1 MPIDVRMPD
10 GTLITAVPDNITQAD
25 LLARYNA
32 FSAQPA
38 TSVAPEIQVK
48 PQAPQVGPEGAPIP
62 SILQTQE
69 PPVPEQTILQKL
81 VGVEPTRGPQG
92 PGARELASDV
102 YAAAKQFPEQL
113 ASSVIQAYQGKD
125 IEAIADQDAI
135 SNKIIND
142 ARKTAEANMAIKG
155 AEDTYT
161 DFLGAKIKRSDIRN
175 LPQNLSF
182 SLAAM
187 GSALLSGLGTTAVT
201 RNPMAGYGAGA
212 AAAGKVAY
220 NIDTNNFLR
229 DFREG
234 LNQASIEQRGIPIT
248 NEEFVKI
255 AQSPE
260 MQTKAKD
267 FNLDVRGKGAV
278 DELATIHGLHEAG
291 WEAISS
297 TVGLGAGKYIFKEA
311 LKGKILKPVAAFT
324 GELGLELA
332 GETATQLGQSNVER
346 KAGMHEDAERSWSS
360 AEDWKKS
367 YKEVAGPTL
376 LTTAVLGGA
385 PAAVGAAKRAITKA
399 TQPPA
404 PQERVEPEVTP
415 PVAPAEAPATPPPIE
430 PVTVPT
436 KIDTSHDTQAMLD
449 ELSGKD
455 IEYVPEEEVTP
466 TEVPKETISN
476 AKQLTKALG
485 GENASQLMSTDR
497 FNPTY
502 NYTTKDGVE
511 VTFKEDGK
519 IFDLVPG
526 DESTQVGSDVHLDYI
541 GSTERGKGL
550 ASKELDRIIKK
561 ADDNN
566 LSLSLEVDQQEKNGL
581 TNDQLKDWYARKGF
595 IFPRGSDLGYRPRP
609 SEDLGGYPEKTIQVP
624 SSKIQDIGQQINSDL
639 MGRTFSDEETFYAQF
654 KDGNLKEGY
663 QVVPTA
669 PSPKGYDE
677 IYYYDGKNKPV
688 RISDVYAR
696 YDSQNNKTVVERLTG
711 AKQEPTGVITEEDKE
726 FTPVGGRLINKADA
740 DKLARESAIA
750 LQQNLATQEAE
761 RDKQIR
767 REIREEKF
775 KVPPTQTLSARL
787 VELKGIAKTE
797 KGDMLGETG
806 KVEGYDHV
814 FRDNGGDLLT
824 MVKDGLLDDYLPPD
838 IRTSATPP
846 DGLYDARPG
855 YNYISD
861 LMKTG
866 EKVHHY
872 DYEMAK
878 LQHENMVY
886 EKNLAKQYMEPNEA
900 AQAAAAEIQGKE
912 YMNVEIPTPKVTE
925 QELLAQFSAQAQEY
939 ISEMPIFES
948 AKETKS
954 FKIEMNKLRRAI
966 KKGMVNEADVIPA
979 IDQIY
984 ESTQKDYVPL
994 ERKRGAEIIK
1004 EKLLA
1009 AKRRKEL
1016 SPEAVDMAL
1025 FLIDKNPD
1033 LVRDLAI
1040 SVIASKRDGRAG
1052 GYAPLARLATIFKYT
1067 PNNETAVHEIL
1078 HHLERMMPKDI
1089 QAAIRKAWARSL
1101 KVSAERAFGG
1111 TNETLKQYYRDVIDY
1126 HTNGDEKAEK
1136 RAMSLLA
1143 ANKVGYDH
1151 YQNFNPS
1158 EFWAI
1163 NGSSIVQNR
1172 YNADISESMVERIKN
1187 WLSEFVEKVKALFNL
1202 QSDAAVIRALNSVAK
1217 GDGKFITDMI
1227 HEGALALDISTPIKH
1242 EFSMDDIPK
1251 KSNEKFTIPA
1261 GTELFHG
1268 SHKEAADEIL
1278 KNGAILKSNTFIK
1291 SNGGA
1296 LDEGGLIWFADKEN
1310 AKDWAMSRN
1319 DPMHVSFYEKKYGKR
1334 LPGKVFVTVTN
1345 KPLRIV
1351 GKDYKL
1357 SEKDAIKL
1365 NRALGLPEYK
1375 RLYKG
1380 DSLDLAATRANNHTR
1395 SNIERFRTSVGE
1407 FSSPW
1412 PVILKELGLD
1422 GMYHETGIALS
1433 LNDVH
1438 ASKVLEATE
1447 QNLAN
1452 IERKSDKDVPAGLHP
1467 YVWDKFKKM
1476 LAAEAKASNYNY
1488 GSAKRETTMSAKR
1501 YLQSLDK
1508 YYPNE
1513 DPLKIDQKYQ
1523 YEYGKLTDPEYIE
1536 KYGQYAFPELY
1547 AADQAKQKEYS
1558 NIEKPSNKP
1567 QAFIDSMFAKYPQN
1581 PYKPTEFGMTFGE
1594 GEDMKVAFFDLK
1606 PSKTDP
1612 SNAVNVNFF
1621 YTFPQREGI
1630 GTKAMKQLQ
1639 DDAAAAGVDLEL
1651 FPKQHGAVSGKALEK
1666 FYNKLGFNREK
1677 GRAFVWKAPIK
1688 EYANIQRPPR
1698 NFRGQEVLPQ
1708 WHGPEESKTDLWIY
1722 RLQNKQIDTKRVQ
1735 ELIGD
1740 IEENW
1745 NVYDKEQL
1753 YHGRTAAGI
1762 RNFLLKELLP
1772 IIKEIERLK
1781 ISPEDVRTYLHN
1793 RHAEERNIQ
1802 MNKINPD
1809 IYDETTGRTIPNPL
1823 KDKGSG
1829 ISTPDARAYLAGLD
1843 PARKQILEQIATKF
1857 DQMVKGTQ
1865 QILIDSGNESAETIA
1880 KWNKTYKHYV
1890 PLFRV
1895 EDEMARPSGM
1905 GGTGQG
1911 FGTRGNFSKRAMGS
1925 EKDVQDILSNIIAQR
1940 ERALIR
1946 AEKTRVGRALY
1957 GLAIQNPNPEFWL
1970 PINPDAIK
1978 SKKQAIAELRR
1989 MGIPDAEDVVN
2000 NLMKEPKERY
2010 LKKIN
2015 VAEGAVEPDEDFD
2028 FDSGLPVNES
2038 KEVVASKINV
2048 MARYKD
2054 FVFPV
2059 RINGKDR
2066 YIFFNKNDPRALRM
2080 VQSLKNLDVENLGW
2094 AVGIAGKFTRWFK
2107 NVNTQYNPV
2116 FGLVNFV
2123 RDFSGALL
2131 NLTNTEIKGEQAKVI
2146 AGAYKAM
2153 GGILNVHRAERK
2165 GKPLPTGPW
2174 AKLYQEARAE
2184 GFQTGYRDSLI
2195 RNQEEMQIIEHTLEQ
2210 FKDSNTKKAFYAV
2223 IGGLTDFND
2232 MMENAI
2238 RLSAYKVAIDKGLS
2252 KQKAAI
2258 IAKNLTVNFDKKGA
2272 WTAQVNALYAF
2283 FNASVQGT
2291 ERIYRTIT
2299 GPKGKMIIGGGILA
2313 GMVQAM
2319 MLAAAGYGDDDPP
2332 EFVREKNFIIPLP
2345 DGTYLTVPYP
2355 LGYNVLPNSGRIIMD
2370 FMLHGGRDPGKHS
2383 VAFLSSIV
2391 NSFNPLGSTSL
2402 SFQTLAPTIADPL
2415 VALGENKDAFGRP
2428 ISRKDRATAP
2438 TPGYTRS
2445 RETASR
2451 ISQGLAYFLNLASGG
2466 SKYQKGYISPTAD
2479 ELDFIAGQVGGG
2491 LYREVTKAGKA
2502 ISAVV
2507 TGEEIP
2513 TYQRPI
2519 LGRFAG
2525 KTGSQAAVSQTFYD
2539 NVTRMTD
2546 HENEIKG
2553 RMKNRE
2559 NVESYLSD
2567 YPEARL
2573 WKRANSVENKINE
2586 LNKRKRLFL
2595 ERGFPKERIQAVDTQ
2610 KTMLMQRFNDQVKN
2624 LRPD

>member
-1 MPIDVRMPD
+1 MPD
-10 GTLITAVPDNITQAD
+10 GTLVKNVPDNITQAD

-62 SILQTQE
+62 SILQNQE
-69 PPVPEQTILQKL
+69 PPVPKQTLLQKI
-81 VGVEPTRGPQG
+81 VGDQPDRGPKG

-102 YAAAKQFPEQL
+102 FAAAKQFPEQL
-113 ASSVIQAYQGKD
+113 ASSAIQAYQGKD
-125 IEAIADQDAI
+125 VETIADQESTA
-135 SNKIIND
+135 NKIVED
-142 ARKTAEANMAIKG
+142 ARKAAEANMAIKG
-155 AEDTYT
+155 AEDVYT

-182 SLAAM
+182 SLVAM
-187 GSALLSGLGTTAVT
+187 GSALLSGLGTTAAT
-201 RNPMAGYGAGA
+201 KNPIAGYGAGA
-212 AAAGKVAY
+212 ATAGKVAY
-220 NIDTNNFLR
+220 NIDTNSFLR
-229 DFREG
+229 DLREG

-260 MQTKAKD
+260 MQAKAKE

-278 DELATIHGLHEAG
+278 DELANIHGLHEAG

-311 LKGKILKPVAAFT
+311 FKGKILKPVAAFT
-324 GELGLELA
+324 GTLGLELA

-367 YKEVAGPTL
+367 YKEVAGPTI

-385 PAAVGAAKRAITKA
+385 PAAAGAAKRAFTKA

-404 PQERVEPEVTP
+404 TQELVEPEVTP
-415 PVAPAEAPATPPPIE
+415 PATPTEAPATPAPIE
-430 PVTVPT
+430 PVTEPT
-436 KIDTSHDTQAMLD
+436 KVDTSHDTQAMLD

-485 GENASQLMSTDR
+485 GENASQLMFTDR

-502 NYTTKDGVE
+502 NYKNKEGVE

-519 IFDLVPG
+519 IFNLVPG
-526 DESTQVGSDVHLDYI
+526 DESTQVGSDIHLDYI
-541 GSTERGKGL
+541 GSAERGKGL

-609 SEDLGGYPEKTIQVP
+609 SEDLGGYPEKTIQIP
-624 SSKIQDIGQQINSDL
+624 QGKIQDVDKQINSDL
-639 MGRTFSDEETFYAQF
+639 TGRTFSDEETFYEMF
-654 KDGNLKEGY
+654 NSGSLKEGY
-663 QVVPTA
+663 QVVPTES
-669 PSPKGYDE
+669 SPKGYNE

-711 AKQEPTGVITEEDKE
+711 AKQEPTGAITEEDKE
-726 FTPVGGRLINKADA
+726 FTPVGGRLINKADVA
-740 DKLARESAIA
+740 RLGRESAIA
-750 LQQNLATQEAE
+750 LQQNLAAQEVE

-767 REIREEKF
+767 REIREDKF
-775 KVPPTQTLSARL
+775 PA
-787 VELKGIAKTE
+787 AKTPSLASAL
-797 KGDMLGETG
+797 KALGGIKQSNKLDMLGDTG
-806 KVEGYDHV
+806 KVFNYESA
-814 FRDNGGDLLT
+814 FSENGEDLLT
-824 MVKDGLLDDYLPPD
+824 HIENGDLDQYLPHQ
-838 IRTSATPP
+838 IRLSNTPENEP
-846 DGLYDARPG
+846 FDPRPG
-855 YNYISD
+855 YEYIS
-861 LMKTG
+861 
-866 EKVHHY
+866 KVIESKQKAYDY
-872 DYEMAK
+872 DYELAK
-878 LQHENMVY
+878 IDHENNIK
-886 EKNLAKQYMEPNEA
+886 EKYLAKEYMDPNEE
-900 AQAAAAEIQGKE
+900 AQAEAAKVQGKE
-912 YMNVEIPTPKVTE
+912 YMNVEVPIPKVTE

-966 KKGMVNEADVIPA
+966 KKGMVSEADVIPA

-984 ESTQKDYVPL
+984 ESTQKDYEPS
-994 ERKRGAEIIK
+994 ERIRGAEIIK

-1016 SPEAVDMAL
+1016 SPEIVDMAL
-1025 FLIDKNPD
+1025 FLIDKNPA
-1033 LVRDLAI
+1033 LVKDLAVSI
-1040 SVIASKRDGRAG
+1040 KASKRDGRAG

-1089 QAAIRKAWARSL
+1089 QAAIRKAWSRSL

-1143 ANKVGYDH
+1143 ANTVGYDH

-1202 QSDAAVIRALNSVAK
+1202 QSDAAVIRALNSLAK

-1227 HEGALALDISTPIKH
+1227 HTDSDTFNIQQSKTDTP
-1242 EFSMDDIPK
+1242 EFKKWFGNSKVVNPDGSPK
-1251 KSNEKFTIPA
+1251 
-1261 GTELFHG
+1261 
-1268 SHKEAADEIL
+1268 
-1278 KNGAILKSNTFIK
+1278 
-1291 SNGGA
+1291 
-1296 LDEGGLIWFADKEN
+1296 
-1310 AKDWAMSRN
+1310 
-1319 DPMHVSFYEKKYGKR
+1319 V
-1334 LPGKVFVTVTN
+1334 
-1345 KPLRIV
+1345 
-1351 GKDYKL
+1351 
-1357 SEKDAIKL
+1357 
-1365 NRALGLPEYK
+1365 
-1375 RLYKG
+1375 
-1380 DSLDLAATRANNHTR
+1380 
-1395 SNIERFRTSVGE
+1395 
-1407 FSSPW
+1407 
-1412 PVILKELGLD
+1412 
-1422 GMYHETGIALS
+1422 MYHGTKQDIDEFKS
-1433 LNDVH
+1433 QFQLN
-1438 ASKVLEATE
+1438 K
-1447 QNLAN
+1447 
-1452 IERKSDKDVPAGLHP
+1452 
-1467 YVWDKFKKM
+1467 
-1476 LAAEAKASNYNY
+1476 
-1488 GSAKRETTMSAKR
+1488 
-1501 YLQSLDK
+1501 
-1508 YYPNE
+1508 
-1513 DPLKIDQKYQ
+1513 
-1523 YEYGKLTDPEYIE
+1523 E
-1536 KYGQYAFPELY
+1536 KYGESANRLSFAYGLGGIYFTPDPNYANRYARTDLRKTKEQANVIPVYLHMENPYIYPGGIWADLREKFLNPIDSFLYSRAVRKNIKEKGFPDAENIKSMQVSRHGYMFARINEINKLK
-1547 AADQAKQKEYS
+1547 AKGYDGIISPDGNMFIVFEPNQIKSAIGNKGTYNPE
-1558 NIEKPSNKP
+1558 SNK
-1567 QAFIDSMFAKYPQN
+1567 IY
-1581 PYKPTEFGMTFGE
+1581 E
-1594 GEDMKVAFFDLK
+1594 
-1606 PSKTDP
+1606 
-1612 SNAVNVNFF
+1612 
-1621 YTFPQREGI
+1621 
-1630 GTKAMKQLQ
+1630 
-1639 DDAAAAGVDLEL
+1639 
-1651 FPKQHGAVSGKALEK
+1651 
-1666 FYNKLGFNREK
+1666 
-1677 GRAFVWKAPIK
+1677 
-1688 EYANIQRPPR
+1688 NIQRPPR

-1708 WHGPEESKTDLWIY
+1708 WHGPEESKIDDWIY
-1722 RLQNKQIDTKRVQ
+1722 NLQNKQIDTKRVQ
-1735 ELIGD
+1735 EAIGD

-1745 NVYDKEQL
+1745 NVYEKEQL
-1753 YHGRTAAGI
+1753 YHGRTASGI

-1772 IIKEIERLK
+1772 VIKEIERLK
-1781 ISPEDVRTYLHN
+1781 ISPEDIRAYLHN

-1809 IYDETTGRTIPNPL
+1809 IYDPKTGRTTPNPL

-1829 ISTPDARAYLAGLD
+1829 ISTTDAKAYLSGLD
-1843 PARKQILEQIATKF
+1843 PARKQILEQIAAKF
-1857 DQMVKGTQ
+1857 DEMVKGTQ
-1865 QILIDSGNESAETIA
+1865 QILINSGNETAETIA

-1946 AEKTRVGRALY
+1946 AEKTRVGRALI
-1957 GLAIQNPNPEFWL
+1957 GLAVQNPNPDFWL
-1970 PINPDAIK
+1970 VINPDAIRN
-1978 SKKQAIAELRR
+1978 KKQAIAELRR
-1989 MGIPDAEDVVN
+1989 MGIPDAEEVVN
-2000 NLMKEPKERY
+2000 NLMAEPKERY
-2010 LKKIN
+2010 IKKIN
-2015 VAEGAVEPDEDFD
+2015 AAEGAVEPDEDFD
-2028 FDSGLPVNES
+2028 FDSGLPINES

-2080 VQSLKNLDVENLGW
+2080 VQSLKNLDVENLGL
-2094 AVGIAGKFTRWFK
+2094 ALSIAGKYTRWFK

-2116 FGLVNFV
+2116 FGLVNFT
-2123 RDFSGALL
+2123 RDFEGALF
-2131 NLTNTEIKGEQAKVI
+2131 NLTNTEIKGQQAKVI
-2146 AGAYKAM
+2146 AGIFKAM

-2165 GKPLPTGPW
+2165 GKALPTGPW
-2174 AKLYQEARAE
+2174 AKLYQDARAE

-2195 RNQEEMQIIEHTLEQ
+2195 RNQEEMQIIENTLNQ
-2210 FKDSNTKKAFYAV
+2210 FKDGNTKKAFYAV
-2223 IGGLTDFND
+2223 IGALTDFND

-2238 RLSAYKVAIDKGLS
+2238 RLSAYKVALDKGLS

-2272 WTAQVNALYAF
+2272 KTAQANVLYAF

-2291 ERIYRTIT
+2291 ERIYQTIK

-2313 GMVQAM
+2313 GMIQSL
-2319 MLAAAGYGDDDPP
+2319 MLASAGYDDDDPP
-2332 EFVREKNFIIPLP
+2332 EFVREKNFIIPLL
-2345 DGTYLTVPYP
+2345 DGTYLTIPYP
-2355 LGYNVLPNSGRIIMD
+2355 LGYNVLPSSGRIVMD

-2383 VAFLSSIV
+2383 VALLASVV
-2391 NSFNPLGSTSL
+2391 NSFNPLGSTGL
-2402 SFQTLAPTIADPL
+2402 SMQTLAPTIADPL
-2415 VALGENKDAFGRP
+2415 VALTENKDAFGRP
-2428 ISRKDRATAP
+2428 IYRPDRSTAP

-2445 RETASR
+2445 RDTASTM
-2451 ISQGLAYFLNLASGG
+2451 SKGMAEFLNWASGG

-2479 ELDFIAGQVGGG
+2479 ELDFLAGQIGGG

-2502 ISAVV
+2502 VSSLF

-2513 TYQRPI
+2513 TYQRPVV
-2519 LGRFAG
+2519 GRFVGA
-2525 KTGSQAAVSQTFYD
+2525 TGSQASVAQSFYN

-2546 HENEIKG
+2546 HENEVKG
-2553 RMKNRE
+2553 RMKNQE
-2559 NVESYLSD
+2559 DVAGYLQD

-2586 LNKRKRLFL
+2586 LNKRKRLFI
-2595 ERGFPKERIQAVDTQ
+2595 ERGFPKERIQAIDAQ
-2610 KTMLMQRFNDQVKN
+2610 KTLLMQRFNDQVKN
-2624 LRPD
+2624 LRPE

>member
-10 GTLITAVPDNITQAD
+10 GTLVKNVPDNITQAD

-229 DFREG
+229 DYREG

-260 MQTKAKD
+260 MQAKAKE

-278 DELATIHGLHEAG
+278 DELATIHGLNEAG

-311 LKGKILKPVAAFT
+311 FKGKILKPVAAFT

-415 PVAPAEAPATPPPIE
+415 PVTPAEAPATPPPIE

-449 ELSGKD
+449 ELSGKEV
-455 IEYVPEEEVTP
+455 EYIPEEEAKP
-466 TEVPKETISN
+466 TEIPKEQISN

-485 GENASQLMSTDR
+485 GENAQQLKDD

-502 NYTTKDGVE
+502 NYTNKDGVE

-519 IFDLVPG
+519 VFNLVPG
-526 DESTQVGSDVHLDYI
+526 DEDTQVGSDIHLDYI
-541 GSTERGKGL
+541 GSKDRNKGL
-550 ASKELDRIIKK
+550 ASKELDRIINM

-566 LSLSLEVDQQEKNGL
+566 LSISLEVDKQDKNGL
-581 TNDQLKDWYARKGF
+581 SNDQLKDWYQRKGF
-595 IFPRGSDLGYRPRP
+595 VFPRGNDIGYRPRP
-609 SEDLGGYPEKTIQVP
+609 DESLRGYPEKTIQVP
-624 SSKIQDIGQQINSDL
+624 EDKIQDAGQQINSDL
-639 MGRTFSDEETFYAQF
+639 TKRTFSDEETFYEMF
-654 KDGNLKEGY
+654 NNGSLKEGY
-663 QVVPTA
+663 QAVPTESA
-669 PSPKGYDE
+669 PKGYDE
-677 IYYYDGKNKPV
+677 VYYYDGKNKPV
-688 RISDVYAR
+688 RVSDVYAR
-696 YDSQNNKTVVERLTG
+696 YDAQNKKVVIDRL
-711 AKQEPTGVITEEDKE
+711 AAEPTGVITEEEKQ

-740 DKLARESAIA
+740 AKLARESAIA
-750 LQQNLATQEAE
+750 LEQNLKNQEIQ

-767 REIREEKF
+767 REIREDRFPAAET
-775 KVPPTQTLSARL
+775 PSLASA
-787 VELKGIAKTE
+787 LKALGGINQSNKL
-797 KGDMLGETG
+797 DMLGDTG
-806 KVEGYDHV
+806 KVFNYESAFSKDGE
-814 FRDNGGDLLT
+814 DLLSHIEN
-824 MVKDGLLDDYLPPD
+824 GSLDEYLPHQL
-838 IRTSATPP
+838 RLSNTPEDEAFDP
-846 DGLYDARPG
+846 RPG
-855 YNYISD
+855 YDYLS
-861 LMKTG
+861 
-866 EKVHHY
+866 KVIESKQKVYDY
-872 DYEMAK
+872 DYE
-878 LQHENMVY
+878 
-886 EKNLAKQYMEPNEA
+886 LAKADHESKIREKYLAKEYMDPNQQ

-912 YMNVEIPTPKVTE
+912 YLNVEVPIPKVTE

-1040 SVIASKRDGRAG
+1040 SVTASKRDGRAG

-1089 QAAIRKAWARSL
+1089 QAAIRKAWSRSL

-1251 KSNEKFTIPA
+1251 KSDEKFTIPA

-1438 ASKVLEATE
+1438 ASRVLEATE
-1447 QNLAN
+1447 KNLAN
-1452 IERKSDKDVPAGLHP
+1452 IERK
-1467 YVWDKFKKM
+1467 
-1476 LAAEAKASNYNY
+1476 
-1488 GSAKRETTMSAKR
+1488 
-1501 YLQSLDK
+1501 
-1508 YYPNE
+1508 
-1513 DPLKIDQKYQ
+1513 
-1523 YEYGKLTDPEYIE
+1523 
-1536 KYGQYAFPELY
+1536 
-1547 AADQAKQKEYS
+1547 
-1558 NIEKPSNKP
+1558 SNKP

-1753 YHGRTAAGI
+1753 YHGRTASGI
-1762 RNFLLKELLP
+1762 RNFLLKDLLP
-1772 IIKEIERLK
+1772 VIKDIERLK
-1781 ISPEDVRTYLHN
+1781 ISPEEVRTYLHN

-1809 IYDETTGRTIPNPL
+1809 IYDPKTGRTTPNPL

-1829 ISTPDARAYLAGLD
+1829 ISTANAKAYLAGLD
-1843 PARKQILEQIATKF
+1843 PAKKQTLEQIATKF

-1957 GLAIQNPNPEFWL
+1957 GLAIQSPNPDFWL
-1970 PINPDAIK
+1970 PINPDAIR
-1978 SKKQAIAELRR
+1978 SKKQAIAELIR
-1989 MGIPDAEDVVN
+1989 MGIPDAKNVID

-2010 LKKIN
+2010 LKKVN

-2238 RLSAYKVAIDKGLS
+2238 RL
-2252 KQKAAI
+2252 
-2258 IAKNLTVNFDKKGA
+2258 LT
-2272 WTAQVNALYAF
+2272 L
-2283 FNASVQGT
+2283 
-2291 ERIYRTIT
+2291 
-2299 GPKGKMIIGGGILA
+2299 
-2313 GMVQAM
+2313 
-2319 MLAAAGYGDDDPP
+2319 
-2332 EFVREKNFIIPLP
+2332 
-2345 DGTYLTVPYP
+2345 
-2355 LGYNVLPNSGRIIMD
+2355 LG
-2370 FMLHGGRDPGKHS
+2370 
-2383 VAFLSSIV
+2383 
-2391 NSFNPLGSTSL
+2391 GST
-2402 SFQTLAPTIADPL
+2402 
-2415 VALGENKDAFGRP
+2415 N
-2428 ISRKDRATAP
+2428 
-2438 TPGYTRS
+2438 
-2445 RETASR
+2445 
-2451 ISQGLAYFLNLASGG
+2451 
-2466 SKYQKGYISPTAD
+2466 
-2479 ELDFIAGQVGGG
+2479 
-2491 LYREVTKAGKA
+2491 
-2502 ISAVV
+2502 
-2507 TGEEIP
+2507 
-2513 TYQRPI
+2513 
-2519 LGRFAG
+2519 
-2525 KTGSQAAVSQTFYD
+2525 AVSQCALC
-2539 NVTRMTD
+2539 
-2546 HENEIKG
+2546 I
-2553 RMKNRE
+2553 
-2559 NVESYLSD
+2559 L
-2567 YPEARL
+2567 
-2573 WKRANSVENKINE
+2573 
-2586 LNKRKRLFL
+2586 
-2595 ERGFPKERIQAVDTQ
+2595 
-2610 KTMLMQRFNDQVKN
+2610 
-2624 LRPD
+2624 